1 MAFRYDEIGQ
11 RLKAFRLGSG
21 LSTDEIAEKTGI
33 SRTALYR
40 IEKGEIAKI
49 ETLEKLS
56 ELLDVSLPTLLGV
69 GMEYISSAVS
79 YFERVRQLEESAQQI
94 VILAGPI
101 SFLLGS
107 DEFENVLARLF
118 PESIPPDLPTRDK
131 MLADVD
137 KILQILHE
145 RKQNYKRR
153 RPHIVNLISATQIE
167 RFLNHGFIGRARLDE
182 KTRAERHA
190 MAKHELEHLISV
202 VEEQS
207 FHVQIGLVTDN
218 LPGSGF
224 MIFREEDRS
233 TLSITPFRL
242 GENTNIRVGVAMVT
256 SAPEAV
262 ALHEKVVHEA
272 WRTALKDQEA
282 AAFLK
287 DLLRNAE
294 SRRAGPQ
301 VAADPPPPTRSHG
314 PDRNELQA

>member
-21 LSTDEIAEKTGI
+21 MSTDEIAEKTGI

-40 IEKGEIAKI
+40 IEKGELAKI
-49 ETLEKLS
+49 ETLERLS
-56 ELLDVSLPTLLGV
+56 ELLNVSLPTLLGV

-107 DEFENVLARLF
+107 DDFENVLRRLL
-118 PESIPPDLPTRDK
+118 PESIPEDLPTRGK
-131 MLADVD
+131 MLEDVE
-137 KILQILHE
+137 KVLQILHE
-145 RKQNYKRR
+145 RKQNYLRR
-153 RPHIVNLISATQIE
+153 RPHVVNLISATQIE
-167 RFLNHGFIGRARLDE
+167 QFLVHGFVGRARLDDQ
-182 KTRAERHA
+182 TRAERRA
-190 MAKHELEHLISV
+190 MARHEIEQLISV

-207 FHVQIGLVTDN
+207 FHVQVGLVTDN

-233 TLSITPFRL
+233 TLSISPFRL

-272 WRTALKDQEA
+272 WRTALKGNEA

-287 DLLRNAE
+287 DLLNNADARQGAPAPA
-294 SRRAGPQ
+294 SPVPPAAKTHARARGK
-301 VAADPPPPTRSHG
+301 AAR
-314 PDRNELQA
+314 